1 MTRTDVLQFSMN
13 SSNFVYFFVLQS
25 WKESDLNRWGFKMIF
40 LKLKLTGTSRFK
52 FLSVLRQSERDS
64 FGFVAIETVWRRNWR
79 DRAQVRFFIGICAGV
94 EGTTPSVYGHDV
106 ANHLTHGILENTYKI
121 EATIWKEYRDQVKR
135 IRRIQNKTQ
144 KKSMLLKV
152 NNLDFIGPIILFL
165 FEFKWHVDF

>member
-79 DRAQVRFFIGICAGV
+79 DRAQVRFFIGIGAGV
-94 EGTTPSVYGHDV
+94 EGTTPSVYSHDV

-121 EATIWKEYRDQVKR
+121 EATIWKENGGSSETDTKDSKQDSKEEYVTKGQQSGFHRAHY
-135 IRRIQNKTQ
+135 II
-144 KKSMLLKV
+144 
-152 NNLDFIGPIILFL
+152 FIWI
-165 FEFKWHVDF
+165 

>member
-1 MTRTDVLQFSMN
+1 MASR
-13 SSNFVYFFVLQS
+13 SS
-25 WKESDLNRWGFKMIF
+25 EIRRSDPLPSF

-52 FLSVLRQSERDS
+52 FLSVLRQSERDC
-64 FGFVAIETVWRRNWR
+64 FGFVAIETVWRRNRR
-79 DRAQVRFFIGICAGV
+79 DHAQVRFFIGVGAGV
-94 EGTTPSVYGHDV
+94 EGTTPSVYSHDV

-144 KKSMLLKV
+144 QKSMLLKV